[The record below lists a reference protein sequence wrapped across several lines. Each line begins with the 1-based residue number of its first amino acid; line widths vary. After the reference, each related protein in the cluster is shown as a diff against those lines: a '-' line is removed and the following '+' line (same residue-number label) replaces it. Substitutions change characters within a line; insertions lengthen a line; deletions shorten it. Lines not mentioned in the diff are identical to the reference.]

1 MLIYSFRLS
10 IQPPSLRT
18 IDFQRITPSGIE
30 FVRKRGH
37 GLSNLISSKASS
49 ILCTFGKYQT
59 GEKVEQWAAEGMC
72 EQVAEEEFDL
82 LKVVPERSIVELV
95 ASRLIKEEDGLS
107 IEDVSFT
114 FWQQLFVHL
123 MHTGSHYI
131 IFSTIQDHKP
141 MDAAS
146 HYLEVVQKTRQRLL
160 SGELRRDELNKSVM
174 LVKFVPTRMERYIGG
189 PDQVIWDRWEW
200 KRDGNA
206 SWSEPTRLLP
216 Y

>member
-1 MLIYSFRLS
+1 
-10 IQPPSLRT
+10 
-18 IDFQRITPSGIE
+18 
-30 FVRKRGH
+30 
-37 GLSNLISSKASS
+37 
-49 ILCTFGKYQT
+49 
-59 GEKVEQWAAEGMC
+59 
-72 EQVAEEEFDL
+72 
-82 LKVVPERSIVELV
+82 
-95 ASRLIKEEDGLS
+95 
-107 IEDVSFT
+107 
-114 FWQQLFVHL
+114 
-123 MHTGSHYI
+123 
-131 IFSTIQDHKP
+131 

-200 KRDGNA
+200 KRDDNA